1 MKTVPT
7 NLLIAVVDDDESI
20 RCSTTSLLRSEGY
33 VTESFESAED
43 FLESGDCRRFACV
56 VADIQMPGMS
66 GIELANKLSR
76 SEPPTPVILVTARSE
91 RDVLAGAAESRATRL
106 LRKPFAAERLLECL
120 RSAVAG

>member
-7 NLLIAVVDDDESI
+7 NMLIGVVDDDESI
-20 RCSTTSLLRSEGY
+20 RCSTASLLRSEGY
-33 VTESFESAED
+33 VTESFDSAED
-43 FLESGDCRRFACV
+43 FLESGDYGRFACV

-91 RDVLAGAAESRATRL
+91 RDVLADAAESKATCL
-106 LRKPFAAERLLECL
+106 LRKPFVAERLLECL